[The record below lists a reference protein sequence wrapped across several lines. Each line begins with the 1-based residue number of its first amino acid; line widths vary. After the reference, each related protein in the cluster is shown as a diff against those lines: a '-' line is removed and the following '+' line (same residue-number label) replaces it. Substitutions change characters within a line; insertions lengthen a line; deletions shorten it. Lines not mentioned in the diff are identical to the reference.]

1 MLLKTIE
8 QERAEAEAKVN
19 GMKVIA
25 TDRRLEH
32 SGAVAWWDDYDMD
45 TTETLYL
52 DSNGEYYLRVEQYHE
67 FMNADDVYHIS
78 RTQANEWLRDNK
90 RALYKAPRRRR
101 RQILGTYGKRRYNFW
116 KMIHKHWRKK
126 AQKGA

>member
-25 TDRRLEH
+25 TDRRLGH

-45 TTETLYL
+45 TTDTLYL
-52 DSNGEYYLRVEQYHE
+52 DSNGKYYLRVEQYHE
-67 FMNADDVYHIS
+67 FMDADDVYSIS
-78 RTQANEWLRDNK
+78 RTEANEWLREHK
-90 RALYKAPRRRR
+90 RALYKAPRRRS